1 MRYIVYEKC
10 YKCLNTETKCLNV
23 ENIYMHESNIFPE
36 ETKVQ
41 EITRKSRT
49 FFVHWLH
56 WELPTG
62 EQPKANSSKSKHKT
76 YFAPNVHICY
86 LFDTTLTFWD
96 DSSLFI
102 FVIPLVLAHFTEF
115 IINKLIT
122 FNMFAIYLL
131 RAPKAQC
138 CNTKEK

>member
-62 EQPKANSSKSKHKT
+62 EQPKAKQQQ
-76 YFAPNVHICY
+76 
-86 LFDTTLTFWD
+86 
-96 DSSLFI
+96 
-102 FVIPLVLAHFTEF
+102 E
-115 IINKLIT
+115 
-122 FNMFAIYLL
+122 
-131 RAPKAQC
+131 
-138 CNTKEK
+138 